1 MSLSGVYDCG
11 SWIYLTNHTPNRES
25 LKSGNSCL
33 DKETKEKLEKQIGK
47 VGMTRDPDRVCRDE
61 TFTDTEV
68 LSWYD
73 MVNSFEKYVE
83 SKQGLSH
90 VLENQEEERLFINN
104 SHRFEKEYKKKQQ
117 AKFYSVENKAL
128 ENYGEEGLTTVM
140 LTLSASPFKNGNLL
154 PPIDHLDSLLDPE
167 KGSWASVRTAISRV
181 LSEYEYEY
189 MRILEPHTPDSG
201 SYASSGYAHSHIA
214 LLIDDSEDNIEAQ
227 DFEPVLDS
235 HIQNCD
241 TAGKSAHTV
250 DNSVSVTPYD
260 SSQEGGVGAYLTAYM
275 GKTIDKEVQET
286 ERWFKR
292 FLSLLWASNRRRVGF
307 SNGANEWAKEDYEE
321 KYNTE
326 ESSDSEE
333 CENKGSEWEYI
344 GIKKN
349 EDEEVIECS
358 NTSSSGYTST
368 MPAHRNQMFINVSN
382 IWNSPID

>member
-1 MSLSGVYDCG
+1 MSGSGVSDSG

-33 DKETKEKLEKQIGK
+33 DKETKDKLEKQIGQ
-47 VGMTRDPDRVCRDE
+47 VGMTRDPDRVCREE

-83 SKQGLSH
+83 DKKGLSH
-90 VLENQEEERLFINN
+90 VLENQEEERLYIDN

-140 LTLSASPFKNGNLL
+140 LTLSASPFKDGQLL
-154 PPIDHLDSLLDPE
+154 PPIDHLDSLLDPD

-189 MRILEPHTPDSG
+189 MRILEPHTPNSG

-214 LLIDDSEDNIEAQ
+214 LLVNDPDDSIEAQ

-235 HIQNCD
+235 HIQNCE

-250 DNSVSVTPYD
+250 NNSVSVTPYD
-260 SSQEGGVGAYLTAYM
+260 PSSEGGVGAYLTAYM
-275 GKTIDKEVQET
+275 GKTIDEEVQEAD
-286 ERWFKR
+286 RWFKR

-321 KYNTE
+321 KYNIE
-326 ESSDSEE
+326 DSSDSEE
-333 CENKGSEWEYI
+333 SENEGSEWEYI

-358 NTSSSGYTST
+358 NGGGSGYTTT
-368 MPAHRNQMFINVSN
+368 MPAHRDQMFIDVSN